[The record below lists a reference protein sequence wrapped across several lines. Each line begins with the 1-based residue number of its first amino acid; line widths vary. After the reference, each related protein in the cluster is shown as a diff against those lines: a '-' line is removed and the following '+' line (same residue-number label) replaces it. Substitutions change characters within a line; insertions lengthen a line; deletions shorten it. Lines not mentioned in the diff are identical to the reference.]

1 MHVGVNTV
9 SLEELKLL
17 LPIIVPL
24 LVIQLALAIVAV
36 VKIMKQKE
44 FRFLNKVSWLL
55 IVLLL
60 QLIGPIC
67 YFVFGRSES

>member
-44 FRFLNKVSWLL
+44 FRFFNKVSWLL

>member
-36 VKIMKQKE
+36 VKIMKKKE